1 MADNS
6 FTEVMHPSDPVYMI
20 RRQEQIDRLL
30 TMNTTQLDRQL
41 RYMMSQPAP
50 RDDSGETSRKIVGE
64 MYNAPFVPNVTK
76 NILGSGSA
84 SGLTDG
90 SPLIRQD
97 LEPTLYAYN

>member
-6 FTEVMHPSDPVYMI
+6 FTEVMHPSDPVYMV

-41 RYMMSQPAP
+41 KYMMSQPAP
-50 RDDSGETSRKIVGE
+50 RDEYGDMSRKVIGELYTNPSVPDIVKAG
-64 MYNAPFVPNVTK
+64 
-76 NILGSGSA
+76 NILGSTSA

-97 LEPTLYAYN
+97 LEPVWA